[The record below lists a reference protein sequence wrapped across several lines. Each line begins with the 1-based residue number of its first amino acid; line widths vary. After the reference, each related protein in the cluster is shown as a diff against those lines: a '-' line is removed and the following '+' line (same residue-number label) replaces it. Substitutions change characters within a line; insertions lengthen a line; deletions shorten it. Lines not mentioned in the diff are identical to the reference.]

1 MFTKLFNLFCLTAN
15 ESGLDMRVLGIDY
28 GIKRVGLALSDG
40 LGLLA
45 HPYATLERTTRER
58 LFADVLAIV
67 AQESVQT
74 IVLGFPQALNGQ
86 ETETTR
92 QVRNFAE
99 SLRRRT
105 DVPVVFQ
112 DEAFSSVEAERNL
125 REGNHRG
132 RKIKAVLDQQAAVVI
147 LNDYLECSRQSQLP

>member
-1 MFTKLFNLFCLTAN
+1 
-15 ESGLDMRVLGIDY
+15 MRALGIDY
-28 GIKRVGLALSDG
+28 GMKRVGLALSDG

-58 LFADVLAIV
+58 LFADLLAIV
-67 AQESVQT
+67 AKEGVQT
-74 IVLGFPQALNGQ
+74 IVLGLPQALNGQ
-86 ETETTR
+86 DTETTR
-92 QVRNFAE
+92 QVRNFSE

-112 DEAFSSVEAERNL
+112 DEAFSSTEAERIL
-125 REGNHRG
+125 RDGGRRG

-147 LNDYLECSRQSQLP
+147 LNDYLECSRHSPSPLNRNEKDKEASWNPSCPR

>member
-1 MFTKLFNLFCLTAN
+1 L
-15 ESGLDMRVLGIDY
+15 GMRVLGVDY
-28 GIKRVGLALSDG
+28 GTKRVGLALSDG

-58 LFADVLAIV
+58 LFSDLLTIV
-67 AQESVQT
+67 AREGIQT
-74 IVLGFPQALNGQ
+74 IVLGLPRALNGQ

-125 REGNHRG
+125 REGGRHG

-147 LNDYLECSRQSQLP
+147 LNDYLECSRQSQLSRI